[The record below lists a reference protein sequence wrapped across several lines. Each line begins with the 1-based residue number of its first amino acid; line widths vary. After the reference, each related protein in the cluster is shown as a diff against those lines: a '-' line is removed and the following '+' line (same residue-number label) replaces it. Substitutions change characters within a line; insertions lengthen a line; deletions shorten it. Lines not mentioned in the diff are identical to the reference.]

1 MTKLLRLFYIIYLI
15 FGNLNINAQKSEN
28 FDEREFT
35 KYLIQA
41 TGAKISG
48 DLYTADS
55 IYKKCLLLNP
65 NSGVVNFELSGLY
78 ISLDQPQKALEYANK
93 SVVISPENEWYL
105 ANLAVLYKKIENHKK
120 SAESFSK
127 LVAYKPEKISYL
139 FSLTEELLKI
149 NSYKKAIKVLDVIE
163 KKIGIKEEISIQK
176 HQIYLFLKNKKK
188 AIIELEKLISN
199 EPENISR
206 LGLLAEYYENVNK
219 SELAKSILNKMHSID
234 SSNGLVRL
242 SLFQYY
248 YKNKQYKKGYKELL
262 LVMNSNNID
271 INLKKQILLQ
281 ISYDKSSPYNISE
294 VCDLAQSFLSFDSKN
309 SDILLL
315 MGEFKMLLRKE
326 DTACYFIRESLKI
339 NPLPFS
345 AWFKLISST
354 LSRNKF
360 DITINDAQMAIENH
374 PNQPF
379 PYLAIGVALNR
390 KKEHT
395 KALNELLKGKDLV
408 FDDNFLESN
417 FLQEIGDSYYG
428 QEKFKI
434 SFDYYEMSIA
444 LDSNNFILLNNYS
457 YYLALRKT
465 KLERAKE
472 LMIKVISKFPNNSTY
487 LDTYGW
493 VMFQLGEYSESEKFL
508 FKAIINSDGQSGEIL
523 EHYGDVLYKLKKI
536 DEANVFWNKSKKT
549 GNNSKKL
556 IQKINE
562 NKLIE

>member
-1 MTKLLRLFYIIYLI
+1 MTRLLGLFYFI
-15 FGNLNINAQKSEN
+15 FGVLNINAQESGS

-48 DLYTADS
+48 DIYAADS

-65 NSGVVNFELSGLY
+65 ESGVVNFELSGLY

-93 SVVISPENEWYL
+93 AVILSPENEWYL
-105 ANLAVLYKKIENHKK
+105 ANLAVIYKKINNHKK

-127 LVAYKPEKISYL
+127 LVVSKPEKISYL
-139 FSLTEELLKI
+139 FSLTEELLNN

-188 AIIELEKLISN
+188 AVIELKNLISN
-199 EPENISR
+199 EPESISR
-206 LGLLAEYYENVNK
+206 LGLLAEYYENAKK
-219 SELAKSILNKMHSID
+219 SELAKAILNKMLSID

-242 SLFQYY
+242 SLFQHY
-248 YKNKQYKKGYKELL
+248 YKNKEYKKGYKELL
-262 LVMNSNNID
+262 LVMNSNSIE
-271 INLKKQILLQ
+271 INLKKQILMQ

-294 VCDLAQSFLSFDSKN
+294 VCNLAQSFLSIDSKN
-309 SDILLL
+309 SDVLLL
-315 MGEFKMLLRKE
+315 MGDFKMLLREE
-326 DTACYFIRESLKI
+326 DTACYYIRESLKI
-339 NPLPFS
+339 NPSPFN
-345 AWFKLISST
+345 AWSKLITST

-360 DITINDAQMAIENH
+360 DITINDAKMAIESH

-379 PYLAIGVALNR
+379 PFLAMGIALNR
-390 KKEHT
+390 KKEHA
-395 KALNELLKGKDLV
+395 KALKELLKGKDLV

-417 FLQEIGDSYYG
+417 FLQEIGNSYYG
-428 QEKFKI
+428 KEKFKI

-465 KLERAKE
+465 NLERAEE
-472 LMIKVISKFPNNSTY
+472 LMLKVIAKFPSNSTY

-493 VMFQLGEYSESEKFL
+493 VMFQLGAYSESEKFL

-536 DEANVFWNKSKKT
+536 VEANVFWNKSKKT
-549 GNNSKKL
+549 GNYSKKL
-556 IQKINE
+556 IQKISE
-562 NKLIE
+562 NKFIE

>member
-1 MTKLLRLFYIIYLI
+1 MTRLLGLFYFI
-15 FGNLNINAQKSEN
+15 FGVLNINAQESRS

-78 ISLDQPQKALEYANK
+78 IILDQPQKALEYANK
-93 SVVISPENEWYL
+93 AVVFSPKNEWYL
-105 ANLAVLYKKIENHKK
+105 ANLAVLYKKINDHKK

-127 LVAYKPEKISYL
+127 LVVSKPEKISYL
-139 FSLTEELLKI
+139 FSLTEELLNN
-149 NSYKKAIKVLDVIE
+149 NSYKKAIRVLDVIE

-188 AIIELEKLISN
+188 AVIELENLISN
-199 EPENISR
+199 EPESISR
-206 LGLLAEYYENVNK
+206 LGLLAEYYENVKK
-219 SELAKSILNKMHSID
+219 SELAKAILNKMLSID
-234 SSNGLVRL
+234 SSDGLVRL
-242 SLFQYY
+242 SLFQHY
-248 YKNKQYKKGYKELL
+248 YKNKEYKKGYKELL
-262 LVMNSNNID
+262 LVMNSNNIE

-294 VCDLAQSFLSFDSKN
+294 VCNLAQSFLSIDSKN
-309 SDILLL
+309 SDVLLL
-315 MGEFKMLLRKE
+315 MGDFKMLLREE
-326 DTACYFIRESLKI
+326 DTACYYIRESLKI
-339 NPLPFS
+339 NPSPFN
-345 AWFKLISST
+345 AWSKLITST

-360 DITINDAQMAIENH
+360 DITINDAKMAIESH

-379 PYLAIGVALNR
+379 PSLAIGIALNR
-390 KKEHT
+390 KKEYT
-395 KALNELLKGKDLV
+395 KALRELLKGKDLV

-417 FLQEIGDSYYG
+417 FLQEIGNSYYG

-465 KLERAKE
+465 NLERAEE
-472 LMIKVISKFPNNSTY
+472 LMLKVIAKFPNNSTY

-493 VMFQLGEYSESEKFL
+493 VMFQSGAYSESEKFL

-536 DEANVFWNKSKKT
+536 DEANIFWEKSKKA
-549 GNNSKKL
+549 GNYSKKL
-556 IQKINE
+556 IQKISE
-562 NKLIE
+562 NKFIE

>member
-1 MTKLLRLFYIIYLI
+1 MTRLLGLFYFI
-15 FGNLNINAQKSEN
+15 FGVLNINAQESGS

-48 DLYTADS
+48 DIYAADS

-65 NSGVVNFELSGLY
+65 ESGVVNFELSGLY

-93 SVVISPENEWYL
+93 AVILSPENEWYL
-105 ANLAVLYKKIENHKK
+105 ANLAVLYKKINDHKK

-127 LVAYKPEKISYL
+127 LVISKPEKISYL
-139 FSLTEELLKI
+139 FSLTEELLNN
-149 NSYKKAIKVLDVIE
+149 NSYKKAIKVLDDIE

-188 AIIELEKLISN
+188 AVIELENLISN
-199 EPENISR
+199 EPESVSR
-206 LGLLAEYYENVNK
+206 LGLLAEYYENAKK
-219 SELAKSILNKMHSID
+219 SELAKAILNKMLSID

-242 SLFQYY
+242 SLFQHY
-248 YKNKQYKKGYKELL
+248 YKNKEYKKGYEELL
-262 LVMNSNNID
+262 LVMNSNSIE
-271 INLKKQILLQ
+271 INLKKQILMQ

-294 VCDLAQSFLSFDSKN
+294 VCNLAQRFLSIDSKN
-309 SDILLL
+309 SDVLLL
-315 MGEFKMLLRKE
+315 MGDFKMLLREE
-326 DTACYFIRESLKI
+326 DTACYYIRESLKI
-339 NPLPFS
+339 NPSPFN
-345 AWFKLISST
+345 AWSKLITST

-360 DITINDAQMAIENH
+360 DITINDAKMAIESH

-379 PYLAIGVALNR
+379 PFLAIGIALNR
-390 KKEHT
+390 KKEYT
-395 KALNELLKGKDLV
+395 KALKELLKGKDLV

-417 FLQEIGDSYYG
+417 FLQEIGNSYYG
-428 QEKFKI
+428 KEKFKI
-434 SFDYYEMSIA
+434 SFNYYEMSIA

-465 KLERAKE
+465 NLERAEE
-472 LMIKVISKFPNNSTY
+472 LMLKVIAKFPNNSTY

-493 VMFQLGEYSESEKFL
+493 VMFQLGAYSKSEKFL

-549 GNNSKKL
+549 GNYSKKL
-556 IQKINE
+556 IQKISE
-562 NKLIE
+562 NKFIE

>member
-1 MTKLLRLFYIIYLI
+1 MTRLLGLFYFI
-15 FGNLNINAQKSEN
+15 FGVLNINAQESGS

-48 DLYTADS
+48 DIYAADS

-65 NSGVVNFELSGLY
+65 ESGVVNFELSGLY

-93 SVVISPENEWYL
+93 AVILSPENEWYL
-105 ANLAVLYKKIENHKK
+105 ANLAVLYKKINDHKK

-127 LVAYKPEKISYL
+127 LVISKPEKISYL
-139 FSLTEELLKI
+139 FSLTEELLNN

-188 AIIELEKLISN
+188 AVIELENLISN
-199 EPENISR
+199 EPESISR
-206 LGLLAEYYENVNK
+206 LGLLAEYYENAKK
-219 SELAKSILNKMHSID
+219 SELAKAILNKMLSID

-242 SLFQYY
+242 SLFQHY
-248 YKNKQYKKGYKELL
+248 YKNKEYKKGYEELL
-262 LVMNSNNID
+262 LVMNSNSIE
-271 INLKKQILLQ
+271 INLKKQILMQ

-294 VCDLAQSFLSFDSKN
+294 VCNLAQSFLSIDSKN
-309 SDILLL
+309 SDVLLL
-315 MGEFKMLLRKE
+315 MGDFKMLLREE
-326 DTACYFIRESLKI
+326 DTACYYIRESLKI
-339 NPLPFS
+339 NPSPFN
-345 AWFKLISST
+345 AWSKLITST

-360 DITINDAQMAIENH
+360 DITINDAKMAIESH

-379 PYLAIGVALNR
+379 PFLAIGIALNR
-390 KKEHT
+390 KKEYA
-395 KALNELLKGKDLV
+395 KALKELLKGKDLV

-417 FLQEIGDSYYG
+417 FLQEIGNSYYEK
-428 QEKFKI
+428 EKFKI

-465 KLERAKE
+465 NLERAEE
-472 LMIKVISKFPNNSTY
+472 LMLKVIAKFPNNSTY

-493 VMFQLGEYSESEKFL
+493 VMFQLGAYSESEKFL

-549 GNNSKKL
+549 GNYSKKL
-556 IQKINE
+556 IQKISE
-562 NKLIE
+562 NKFIE

>member
-1 MTKLLRLFYIIYLI
+1 MTRLLGLFYFI
-15 FGNLNINAQKSEN
+15 FGVLNINAQESGS

-48 DLYTADS
+48 DIYAADS

-65 NSGVVNFELSGLY
+65 ESGVVNFELSGLY

-93 SVVISPENEWYL
+93 AVILSPENEWYL
-105 ANLAVLYKKIENHKK
+105 ANLAVLYKKINNHKK

-127 LVAYKPEKISYL
+127 LVVSKPEKISYL
-139 FSLTEELLKI
+139 FSLTEELLNN

-188 AIIELEKLISN
+188 AVIELENLISN
-199 EPENISR
+199 EPESISR
-206 LGLLAEYYENVNK
+206 LGLLAEYYENAKK
-219 SELAKSILNKMHSID
+219 SELAKAILNKMLSID

-242 SLFQYY
+242 SLFQHY
-248 YKNKQYKKGYKELL
+248 YKNKEYKKGYEELL
-262 LVMNSNNID
+262 LVMNSNSIE
-271 INLKKQILLQ
+271 INLKKQILMQ

-294 VCDLAQSFLSFDSKN
+294 VCNLAQSFLSIDSKN
-309 SDILLL
+309 SDVLLL
-315 MGEFKMLLRKE
+315 MGDFKMLLREE
-326 DTACYFIRESLKI
+326 DTACYYIRESLKI
-339 NPLPFS
+339 NPSPFN
-345 AWFKLISST
+345 AWSKLITST

-360 DITINDAQMAIENH
+360 DITINDAKMAIESH

-379 PYLAIGVALNR
+379 PFLAIGIALNR
-390 KKEHT
+390 KKEYA
-395 KALNELLKGKDLV
+395 KALKELLKGKDLV

-417 FLQEIGDSYYG
+417 FLQEIGNSYYG
-428 QEKFKI
+428 KEKFKI

-465 KLERAKE
+465 NLERAEE
-472 LMIKVISKFPNNSTY
+472 LMLKVIAKFPNNSTY

-493 VMFQLGEYSESEKFL
+493 VMFQLGAYSESEKFL

-549 GNNSKKL
+549 GNYSKKL
-556 IQKINE
+556 IQKISE
-562 NKLIE
+562 NKFIE

>member
-1 MTKLLRLFYIIYLI
+1 MTRLLGLFYFI
-15 FGNLNINAQKSEN
+15 FGVLNINAQESGS

-48 DLYTADS
+48 DIYAADS

-65 NSGVVNFELSGLY
+65 ESGVVNFELSGLY

-93 SVVISPENEWYL
+93 AVILSPENEWYL
-105 ANLAVLYKKIENHKK
+105 ANLAVLYKKINDHKK

-127 LVAYKPEKISYL
+127 LVVSKPEKISYL
-139 FSLTEELLKI
+139 FSLTEELLNN

-188 AIIELEKLISN
+188 AVIELENLISN
-199 EPENISR
+199 EPESISR
-206 LGLLAEYYENVNK
+206 LGLLAEYYENAKK
-219 SELAKSILNKMHSID
+219 SELAKAILNKMLSID

-242 SLFQYY
+242 SLFQHY
-248 YKNKQYKKGYKELL
+248 YKNKEYKKGYKELL
-262 LVMNSNNID
+262 LVMNSNSIE
-271 INLKKQILLQ
+271 INLKKQILMQ
-281 ISYDKSSPYNISE
+281 ISYEKSSPYNISE
-294 VCDLAQSFLSFDSKN
+294 VCNLAQSFLSIDSKN
-309 SDILLL
+309 SDVLLL
-315 MGEFKMLLRKE
+315 MGDFKMLLREE
-326 DTACYFIRESLKI
+326 DTACYYIRESLKI
-339 NPLPFS
+339 NPSPFN
-345 AWFKLISST
+345 AWSKLITST

-360 DITINDAQMAIENH
+360 DITINDAKMAIESH

-379 PYLAIGVALNR
+379 PFLAMGIALNR
-390 KKEHT
+390 KKEHA
-395 KALNELLKGKDLV
+395 KALKELLKGKDLV

-417 FLQEIGDSYYG
+417 FLQEIGNSYYG
-428 QEKFKI
+428 KEKFKI

-465 KLERAKE
+465 NLERAEE
-472 LMIKVISKFPNNSTY
+472 LMLKVIAKFPSNSTY

-493 VMFQLGEYSESEKFL
+493 VMFQLGAYSESEKFL

-549 GNNSKKL
+549 GNYSKKL
-556 IQKINE
+556 IQKISE
-562 NKLIE
+562 NKFIE

>member
-1 MTKLLRLFYIIYLI
+1 MTRLLGLFYFI
-15 FGNLNINAQKSEN
+15 FGVLNINAQESGS

-48 DLYTADS
+48 DIYAADS

-65 NSGVVNFELSGLY
+65 ESGVVNFELSGLY
-78 ISLDQPQKALEYANK
+78 IRLDQPQKALEYANK
-93 SVVISPENEWYL
+93 AVILSPENEWYL
-105 ANLAVLYKKIENHKK
+105 ANLAVLYKKINDHKK

-127 LVAYKPEKISYL
+127 LVISKPEKISYL
-139 FSLTEELLKI
+139 FSLTEELLNN
-149 NSYKKAIKVLDVIE
+149 NSYKKAIKVLDDIE

-188 AIIELEKLISN
+188 AVIELENLISN
-199 EPENISR
+199 EPESVSR
-206 LGLLAEYYENVNK
+206 LGLLAEYYENAKK
-219 SELAKSILNKMHSID
+219 SELAKAILNKMLSID

-242 SLFQYY
+242 SLFQHY
-248 YKNKQYKKGYKELL
+248 YKNKEYKKGYEELL
-262 LVMNSNNID
+262 LVMNSNSIE
-271 INLKKQILLQ
+271 INLKKQILMQ

-294 VCDLAQSFLSFDSKN
+294 VCNLAQSFLSIDSKN
-309 SDILLL
+309 SDVLLL
-315 MGEFKMLLRKE
+315 MGDFKMLLREE
-326 DTACYFIRESLKI
+326 DTACYYIRESLKI
-339 NPLPFS
+339 NPSPFN
-345 AWFKLISST
+345 AWSKLITST

-360 DITINDAQMAIENH
+360 DITINDAKMAIESH

-379 PYLAIGVALNR
+379 PFLAIGIALNR
-390 KKEHT
+390 KKEYA
-395 KALNELLKGKDLV
+395 KALKKLLKGKDLV

-417 FLQEIGDSYYG
+417 FLQEIGNSYYG
-428 QEKFKI
+428 KEKFKI

-465 KLERAKE
+465 NLERAEE
-472 LMIKVISKFPNNSTY
+472 LMIKVIAKFPNNSTY

-493 VMFQLGEYSESEKFL
+493 VMFQLGAYSESEKFL

-549 GNNSKKL
+549 GNYSKKL
-556 IQKINE
+556 IQKISE
-562 NKLIE
+562 NKFIE

>member
-1 MTKLLRLFYIIYLI
+1 MTRLLGLFYFI
-15 FGNLNINAQKSEN
+15 FGVLNINAQESGS

-48 DLYTADS
+48 DIYAADS

-65 NSGVVNFELSGLY
+65 ESGVVNFELSGLY

-93 SVVISPENEWYL
+93 AVILSPENEWYL
-105 ANLAVLYKKIENHKK
+105 ANLAVIYKKINNHKK

-127 LVAYKPEKISYL
+127 LVVSKPEKISYL
-139 FSLTEELLKI
+139 FSLTEELLNN

-188 AIIELEKLISN
+188 AVIELENLISN
-199 EPENISR
+199 EPESISR
-206 LGLLAEYYENVNK
+206 LGLLAEYYENAKK
-219 SELAKSILNKMHSID
+219 SELAKAILNKMLSID

-242 SLFQYY
+242 SLFQHY
-248 YKNKQYKKGYKELL
+248 YKNKEYKKGYKELL
-262 LVMNSNNID
+262 LVMNSNSIE
-271 INLKKQILLQ
+271 INLKKQILMQ

-294 VCDLAQSFLSFDSKN
+294 VCNLAQSFLSIDSKN
-309 SDILLL
+309 SDVLLL
-315 MGEFKMLLRKE
+315 MGDFKMLLREE
-326 DTACYFIRESLKI
+326 DTACYYIRESLKI
-339 NPLPFS
+339 NPSPFN
-345 AWFKLISST
+345 AWSKLITST

-360 DITINDAQMAIENH
+360 DITINDAKMAIESH

-379 PYLAIGVALNR
+379 PFLAMGIALNR
-390 KKEHT
+390 KKEHA
-395 KALNELLKGKDLV
+395 KALKELLKGKDLV

-417 FLQEIGDSYYG
+417 FLQEIGNSYYG
-428 QEKFKI
+428 KEKFKI

-465 KLERAKE
+465 NLERAEE
-472 LMIKVISKFPNNSTY
+472 LMLKVIAKFPSNSTY

-493 VMFQLGEYSESEKFL
+493 VMFQLGAYSESEKFL

-549 GNNSKKL
+549 GNYSKKL
-556 IQKINE
+556 IQKISE
-562 NKLIE
+562 NKFIE

>member
-1 MTKLLRLFYIIYLI
+1 MTRLLGLFYFI
-15 FGNLNINAQKSEN
+15 FGVLNINAQESGS

-48 DLYTADS
+48 DIYAADS

-65 NSGVVNFELSGLY
+65 ESGVVNFELSGLY

-93 SVVISPENEWYL
+93 AVILSPENEWYL
-105 ANLAVLYKKIENHKK
+105 ANLAVLYKKINNHKK

-127 LVAYKPEKISYL
+127 LVVSKPEKISYL
-139 FSLTEELLKI
+139 FSLTEELLNN

-188 AIIELEKLISN
+188 AVIELENLISN
-199 EPENISR
+199 EPESISR
-206 LGLLAEYYENVNK
+206 LGLLAEYYENAKK
-219 SELAKSILNKMHSID
+219 SELAKAILNKMLSID

-242 SLFQYY
+242 SLFQHY
-248 YKNKQYKKGYKELL
+248 YKNKEYKKGYKELL
-262 LVMNSNNID
+262 LVMNSNSIE
-271 INLKKQILLQ
+271 INLKKQILMQ

-294 VCDLAQSFLSFDSKN
+294 VCNLAQSFLSIDSKN
-309 SDILLL
+309 SDVLLL
-315 MGEFKMLLRKE
+315 MGDFKMLLREE
-326 DTACYFIRESLKI
+326 DTACYYIRESLKI
-339 NPLPFS
+339 NPSPFN
-345 AWFKLISST
+345 AWSKLITST

-360 DITINDAQMAIENH
+360 DITINDAKMAIESH

-379 PYLAIGVALNR
+379 PFLAMGIALNR
-390 KKEHT
+390 KKEHA
-395 KALNELLKGKDLV
+395 KALKELLKGKDLV

-417 FLQEIGDSYYG
+417 FLQEIGNSYYG
-428 QEKFKI
+428 KEKFKI

-465 KLERAKE
+465 NLERAEE
-472 LMIKVISKFPNNSTY
+472 LMLKVIAKFPSNSTY

-493 VMFQLGEYSESEKFL
+493 VMFQLGAYSESEKFL

-549 GNNSKKL
+549 GNYSKKL
-556 IQKINE
+556 IQKISE
-562 NKLIE
+562 NKFIE

>member
-1 MTKLLRLFYIIYLI
+1 MTRLLGLFYFI
-15 FGNLNINAQKSEN
+15 FGVLNINAQESGS

-48 DLYTADS
+48 DIYAADS

-65 NSGVVNFELSGLY
+65 ESGVVNFELSGLY

-93 SVVISPENEWYL
+93 AVILSPENEWYL
-105 ANLAVLYKKIENHKK
+105 ANLAVIYKKINNHKK

-127 LVAYKPEKISYL
+127 LVVSKPEKISYL
-139 FSLTEELLKI
+139 FSLTEELLNN

-188 AIIELEKLISN
+188 AVIELENLISN
-199 EPENISR
+199 EPESISR
-206 LGLLAEYYENVNK
+206 LGLLAEYYENAKK
-219 SELAKSILNKMHSID
+219 SELAKAILNKMLSID

-242 SLFQYY
+242 SLFQHY
-248 YKNKQYKKGYKELL
+248 YKNKEYKKGYKELL
-262 LVMNSNNID
+262 LVMNSNSIE
-271 INLKKQILLQ
+271 INLKKQILMQ

-294 VCDLAQSFLSFDSKN
+294 VCNLAQSFLAIDSKN
-309 SDILLL
+309 SDVLLL
-315 MGEFKMLLRKE
+315 MGDFKMLLREE
-326 DTACYFIRESLKI
+326 DTACYYIRESLKI
-339 NPLPFS
+339 NPSPFN
-345 AWFKLISST
+345 AWSKLITST

-360 DITINDAQMAIENH
+360 DITINDAKMAIESH

-379 PYLAIGVALNR
+379 PFLAMGIALNR
-390 KKEHT
+390 KKEHA
-395 KALNELLKGKDLV
+395 KALKELLKGKDLV

-417 FLQEIGDSYYG
+417 FLQEIGNSYYG
-428 QEKFKI
+428 KEKFKI

-465 KLERAKE
+465 NLERAEE
-472 LMIKVISKFPNNSTY
+472 LMLKVIAKFPSNSTY

-493 VMFQLGEYSESEKFL
+493 VMFQLGAYSESEKFL

-549 GNNSKKL
+549 GNYSKKL
-556 IQKINE
+556 IQKISE
-562 NKLIE
+562 NKFIE

>member
-1 MTKLLRLFYIIYLI
+1 MTRLLGLFYFI
-15 FGNLNINAQKSEN
+15 FGVLNINAQESRS

-78 ISLDQPQKALEYANK
+78 IILDQPQKALEYANK
-93 SVVISPENEWYL
+93 AVVFSPKNEWYL
-105 ANLAVLYKKIENHKK
+105 ANLAVLYKKINDHKK

-127 LVAYKPEKISYL
+127 LVVSKPEKISYL
-139 FSLTEELLKI
+139 FSLTEELLNN
-149 NSYKKAIKVLDVIE
+149 NSYKKAIRVLDVIE

-188 AIIELEKLISN
+188 AVIELENLISN
-199 EPENISR
+199 EPESISR
-206 LGLLAEYYENVNK
+206 LGLLAEYYENVKK
-219 SELAKSILNKMHSID
+219 SELAKTILNKMLSID
-234 SSNGLVRL
+234 SSDGLVRL
-242 SLFQYY
+242 SLFQHY
-248 YKNKQYKKGYKELL
+248 YKNKEYKKGYKELL
-262 LVMNSNNID
+262 LVMNSNNIE

-294 VCDLAQSFLSFDSKN
+294 VCNLAQSFLSIDSKN
-309 SDILLL
+309 SDVLLL
-315 MGEFKMLLRKE
+315 MGDFKMLLREE
-326 DTACYFIRESLKI
+326 DTACYYIRESLKI
-339 NPLPFS
+339 NPSPFN
-345 AWFKLISST
+345 AWSKLITST

-360 DITINDAQMAIENH
+360 DITINDAKMAIESH

-379 PYLAIGVALNR
+379 PSLAIGIALNR
-390 KKEHT
+390 KKEYT
-395 KALNELLKGKDLV
+395 KALRELLKGKDLV

-417 FLQEIGDSYYG
+417 FLQEIGNSYYG

-465 KLERAKE
+465 NLERAEE
-472 LMIKVISKFPNNSTY
+472 LMLKVIAKFPNNSTY

-493 VMFQLGEYSESEKFL
+493 VMFQSGAYSESEKFL
-508 FKAIINSDGQSGEIL
+508 FKAIINSDGQSGEVL

-536 DEANVFWNKSKKT
+536 DEANIFWEKSKKA
-549 GNNSKKL
+549 GNYSKKL
-556 IQKINE
+556 IQKISE
-562 NKLIE
+562 NKFIE

>member
-1 MTKLLRLFYIIYLI
+1 MTRLLGLFYFI
-15 FGNLNINAQKSEN
+15 FGVLNINAQESGS

-48 DLYTADS
+48 DIYAADS

-65 NSGVVNFELSGLY
+65 ESGVVNFELSGLY

-93 SVVISPENEWYL
+93 AVVLSPENEWYL
-105 ANLAVLYKKIENHKK
+105 ANLAVIYKKINNHKK

-127 LVAYKPEKISYL
+127 LVVSKPEKISYL
-139 FSLTEELLKI
+139 FSLTEELLNN

-188 AIIELEKLISN
+188 AVIELENLISN
-199 EPENISR
+199 EPESISR
-206 LGLLAEYYENVNK
+206 LGLLAEYYENAKK
-219 SELAKSILNKMHSID
+219 SELAKAILNKMLSID

-242 SLFQYY
+242 SLFQHY
-248 YKNKQYKKGYKELL
+248 YKNKEYKKGYEELL
-262 LVMNSNNID
+262 LVMNSNSIE
-271 INLKKQILLQ
+271 INLKKQILMQ

-294 VCDLAQSFLSFDSKN
+294 VCNLAQSFLSIDSKN
-309 SDILLL
+309 SDVLLL
-315 MGEFKMLLRKE
+315 MGDFKMLLREE
-326 DTACYFIRESLKI
+326 DTACYYIRESLKI
-339 NPLPFS
+339 NPSPFN
-345 AWFKLISST
+345 AWSKLITST

-360 DITINDAQMAIENH
+360 DITINDAKMAIESH

-379 PYLAIGVALNR
+379 PFLAMGIALNR
-390 KKEHT
+390 KKEHA
-395 KALNELLKGKDLV
+395 KALKELLKGKDLV

-417 FLQEIGDSYYG
+417 FLQEIGNSYYG
-428 QEKFKI
+428 KEKFKI

-465 KLERAKE
+465 NLERAEE
-472 LMIKVISKFPNNSTY
+472 LMLKVIAKFPSNSTY

-493 VMFQLGEYSESEKFL
+493 VMFQLGAYSESEKFL

-549 GNNSKKL
+549 GNYSKKL
-556 IQKINE
+556 IQKISE
-562 NKLIE
+562 NKFIE

>member
-1 MTKLLRLFYIIYLI
+1 MTRLLGLFYFI
-15 FGNLNINAQKSEN
+15 FGVLNINAQESGS

-48 DLYTADS
+48 DIYAADS

-65 NSGVVNFELSGLY
+65 ESGVVNFELSGLY

-93 SVVISPENEWYL
+93 AVILSPENEWYL
-105 ANLAVLYKKIENHKK
+105 ANLAVLYKKINDHKK

-127 LVAYKPEKISYL
+127 LVISKPEKISYL
-139 FSLTEELLKI
+139 FSLTEELLNN
-149 NSYKKAIKVLDVIE
+149 NSYKKAIKVLDDIE

-188 AIIELEKLISN
+188 AVIELENLISN
-199 EPENISR
+199 EPESVSR
-206 LGLLAEYYENVNK
+206 LGLLAEYYENAKK
-219 SELAKSILNKMHSID
+219 SELAKAILNKMLSID

-242 SLFQYY
+242 SLFQHY
-248 YKNKQYKKGYKELL
+248 YKNKEYKKGYEELL
-262 LVMNSNNID
+262 LVMNSNSIE
-271 INLKKQILLQ
+271 INLKKQILMQ

-294 VCDLAQSFLSFDSKN
+294 VCNLAQSFLSIDSKN
-309 SDILLL
+309 SDVLLL
-315 MGEFKMLLRKE
+315 MGDFKMLLREE
-326 DTACYFIRESLKI
+326 DTACYYIRESLKI
-339 NPLPFS
+339 NPSPFN
-345 AWFKLISST
+345 AWSKLITST

-360 DITINDAQMAIENH
+360 DITINDAKMAIESH

-379 PYLAIGVALNR
+379 PSLALGIALNR
-390 KKEHT
+390 KKEYT
-395 KALNELLKGKDLV
+395 KALKELLKGKDLV

-417 FLQEIGDSYYG
+417 FLQEIGNSYYG
-428 QEKFKI
+428 KEKFKI

-465 KLERAKE
+465 NLERAEE
-472 LMIKVISKFPNNSTY
+472 LMLKVIAKFPNNSTY

-493 VMFQLGEYSESEKFL
+493 VMFQLGAYSKSEKFL

-549 GNNSKKL
+549 GNYSKKL
-556 IQKINE
+556 IQKISE
-562 NKLIE
+562 NKFIE

>member
-1 MTKLLRLFYIIYLI
+1 MTRLLGLFYFI
-15 FGNLNINAQKSEN
+15 FGVLNINAQESGS

-48 DLYTADS
+48 DIYAADS

-65 NSGVVNFELSGLY
+65 ESGVVNFELSGLY
-78 ISLDQPQKALEYANK
+78 IRLDQPQKALEYANK
-93 SVVISPENEWYL
+93 AVILSPENEWYL
-105 ANLAVLYKKIENHKK
+105 ANLAVLYKKINDHKK

-127 LVAYKPEKISYL
+127 LVISKPEKISYL
-139 FSLTEELLKI
+139 FSLTEELLNN
-149 NSYKKAIKVLDVIE
+149 NSYKKAIKVLDDIE

-188 AIIELEKLISN
+188 AVIELENLISN
-199 EPENISR
+199 EPESVSR
-206 LGLLAEYYENVNK
+206 LGLLAEYYENAKK
-219 SELAKSILNKMHSID
+219 SELAKAILNKMLSID

-242 SLFQYY
+242 SLFQHY
-248 YKNKQYKKGYKELL
+248 YKNKEYKKGYEELL
-262 LVMNSNNID
+262 LVMNSNSIE
-271 INLKKQILLQ
+271 INLKKQILMQ

-294 VCDLAQSFLSFDSKN
+294 VCNLAQSFLSIDSKN
-309 SDILLL
+309 SDVLLL
-315 MGEFKMLLRKE
+315 MGDFKMLLREE
-326 DTACYFIRESLKI
+326 DTACYYIRESLKI
-339 NPLPFS
+339 NPSPFN
-345 AWFKLISST
+345 AWSKLITST

-360 DITINDAQMAIENH
+360 DITINDAKMAIESH

-379 PYLAIGVALNR
+379 PFLAIGIALNR
-390 KKEHT
+390 KKEYT
-395 KALNELLKGKDLV
+395 KALKELLKGKDLV

-417 FLQEIGDSYYG
+417 FLQEIGNSYYG
-428 QEKFKI
+428 KEKFKI
-434 SFDYYEMSIA
+434 SFNYYEMSIA

-465 KLERAKE
+465 NLERAEE
-472 LMIKVISKFPNNSTY
+472 LMLKVIAKFPNNSTY

-493 VMFQLGEYSESEKFL
+493 VMFQLGAYSKSEKFL

-549 GNNSKKL
+549 GNYSKKL
-556 IQKINE
+556 IQKISE
-562 NKLIE
+562 NKFIE

>member
-1 MTKLLRLFYIIYLI
+1 MTRLLGLFYFI
-15 FGNLNINAQKSEN
+15 FGVLNINAQESGS

-48 DLYTADS
+48 DIYAADS

-65 NSGVVNFELSGLY
+65 KSGVVNFELSGLY

-93 SVVISPENEWYL
+93 AVILSPENEWYL
-105 ANLAVLYKKIENHKK
+105 ANLAVLYKKINNHKK

-127 LVAYKPEKISYL
+127 LVVSKPEKISYL
-139 FSLTEELLKI
+139 FSLTEELLNN

-188 AIIELEKLISN
+188 AVIELENLISN
-199 EPENISR
+199 EPESISR
-206 LGLLAEYYENVNK
+206 LGLLAEYYENAKK
-219 SELAKSILNKMHSID
+219 SELAKAILNKMLSID

-242 SLFQYY
+242 SLFQHY
-248 YKNKQYKKGYKELL
+248 YKNKEYKKGYKELL
-262 LVMNSNNID
+262 LVMNSNSIE
-271 INLKKQILLQ
+271 INLKKQILMQ

-294 VCDLAQSFLSFDSKN
+294 VCNLAQSFLSIDSKN
-309 SDILLL
+309 SDVLLL
-315 MGEFKMLLRKE
+315 MGDFKMLLREE
-326 DTACYFIRESLKI
+326 DTACYYIRESLKI
-339 NPLPFS
+339 NPSPFN
-345 AWFKLISST
+345 AWSKLITST

-360 DITINDAQMAIENH
+360 DITINDAKMAIESH

-379 PYLAIGVALNR
+379 PSLAIGIALNR
-390 KKEHT
+390 KKEYA
-395 KALNELLKGKDLV
+395 KALKELLKGKDLV

-417 FLQEIGDSYYG
+417 FLQEIGNSYYG
-428 QEKFKI
+428 KEKFKI

-465 KLERAKE
+465 NLERAEE
-472 LMIKVISKFPNNSTY
+472 LMLKVIAKFPNNSTY

-493 VMFQLGEYSESEKFL
+493 VMFQLGSYSESEKFL

-549 GNNSKKL
+549 GNYSKKL
-556 IQKINE
+556 IQKISE
-562 NKLIE
+562 NKFIE

>member
-1 MTKLLRLFYIIYLI
+1 MTRLLGLFYFI
-15 FGNLNINAQKSEN
+15 FGVLNINAQESGS

-48 DLYTADS
+48 DIYAADS

-65 NSGVVNFELSGLY
+65 ESGVVNFELSGLY

-93 SVVISPENEWYL
+93 AVILSPENEWYL
-105 ANLAVLYKKIENHKK
+105 ANLAVLYKKINNHKK

-127 LVAYKPEKISYL
+127 LVVSKPEKISYL
-139 FSLTEELLKI
+139 FSLTEELLNN

-188 AIIELEKLISN
+188 AVIELKNLISN
-199 EPENISR
+199 EPESISR
-206 LGLLAEYYENVNK
+206 LGLLAEYYENAKK
-219 SELAKSILNKMHSID
+219 SELAKAILNKMLSID

-242 SLFQYY
+242 SLFQHY
-248 YKNKQYKKGYKELL
+248 YKNKEYKKGYKELL
-262 LVMNSNNID
+262 LVMNSNSIE
-271 INLKKQILLQ
+271 INLKKQILMQ

-294 VCDLAQSFLSFDSKN
+294 VCNLAQSFLSIDSKN
-309 SDILLL
+309 SDVLLL
-315 MGEFKMLLRKE
+315 MGDFKMLLREE
-326 DTACYFIRESLKI
+326 DTACYYIRESLKI
-339 NPLPFS
+339 NPSPFN
-345 AWFKLISST
+345 AWSKLITST

-360 DITINDAQMAIENH
+360 DITINDAKMAIESH

-379 PYLAIGVALNR
+379 PSLAIGIALNR
-390 KKEHT
+390 KKEYT
-395 KALNELLKGKDLV
+395 KALKELLKGKDLV

-417 FLQEIGDSYYG
+417 FLQEIGNSYYG
-428 QEKFKI
+428 KEKFKI

-465 KLERAKE
+465 NLERAEE
-472 LMIKVISKFPNNSTY
+472 LMLKVIAKFPSNSTY

-493 VMFQLGEYSESEKFL
+493 VMFQLGSYSESEKFL

-549 GNNSKKL
+549 GNYSKKL
-556 IQKINE
+556 IQKISE
-562 NKLIE
+562 NKFIE

>member
-1 MTKLLRLFYIIYLI
+1 MTRLLGLFYFI
-15 FGNLNINAQKSEN
+15 FGVLNINAQESGS

-48 DLYTADS
+48 DIYAADS

-65 NSGVVNFELSGLY
+65 ESGVVNFELSGLY
-78 ISLDQPQKALEYANK
+78 IRLDQPQKALEYANK
-93 SVVISPENEWYL
+93 AVILSPENEWYL
-105 ANLAVLYKKIENHKK
+105 ANLAVLYKKINDHKK

-127 LVAYKPEKISYL
+127 LVISKPEKISYL
-139 FSLTEELLKI
+139 FSLTEELLNN
-149 NSYKKAIKVLDVIE
+149 NSYKKAIKVLDDIE

-188 AIIELEKLISN
+188 AVIELENLISN
-199 EPENISR
+199 EPESVSR
-206 LGLLAEYYENVNK
+206 LGLLAEYYENAKK
-219 SELAKSILNKMHSID
+219 SELAKAILNKMLSID

-242 SLFQYY
+242 SLFQHY
-248 YKNKQYKKGYKELL
+248 YKNKEYKKGYEELL
-262 LVMNSNNID
+262 LVMNSNSIE
-271 INLKKQILLQ
+271 INLKKQILMQ

-294 VCDLAQSFLSFDSKN
+294 VCNLAQSFLSIDSKN
-309 SDILLL
+309 SDVLLL
-315 MGEFKMLLRKE
+315 MGDFKMLLREE
-326 DTACYFIRESLKI
+326 DTACYYIRESLKI
-339 NPLPFS
+339 NPSPFN
-345 AWFKLISST
+345 AWSKLITST

-360 DITINDAQMAIENH
+360 DITINDAKMAIESH

-379 PYLAIGVALNR
+379 PSLAVGIALNR
-390 KKEHT
+390 KKEYT
-395 KALNELLKGKDLV
+395 KALKELLKGKDLV

-417 FLQEIGDSYYG
+417 FLQEIGNSYYG
-428 QEKFKI
+428 KEKFKI

-465 KLERAKE
+465 NLERAEE
-472 LMIKVISKFPNNSTY
+472 LMIKVITKFPNNSTY

-493 VMFQLGEYSESEKFL
+493 VMFQLGAYSESEKFL

-549 GNNSKKL
+549 GNYSKKL
-556 IQKINE
+556 IQKISE
-562 NKLIE
+562 NKFIE

>member
-1 MTKLLRLFYIIYLI
+1 MTRLLGLYYFI
-15 FGNLNINAQKSEN
+15 FGVLNINAQESGSFN
-28 FDEREFT
+28 EREFT
-35 KYLIQA
+35 KCLIQA

-48 DLYTADS
+48 DIYAADS

-65 NSGVVNFELSGLY
+65 MSGVVNFELSGLY

-93 SVVISPENEWYL
+93 AVVLSPENEWYL
-105 ANLAVLYKKIENHKK
+105 ANLAVLYKKINNHKK

-127 LVAYKPEKISYL
+127 LVVSKPEKISYL
-139 FSLTEELLKI
+139 FSLTEELLNN

-188 AIIELEKLISN
+188 AVIELENLISN
-199 EPENISR
+199 EPESISR
-206 LGLLAEYYENVNK
+206 LGLLAEYYENAK
-219 SELAKSILNKMHSID
+219 KTELAKAILNKMLSID

-242 SLFQYY
+242 SLFQHY
-248 YKNKQYKKGYKELL
+248 YKNKEYKKGYAELL
-262 LVMNSNNID
+262 LVMNSNSIE
-271 INLKKQILLQ
+271 INLKKQILMQ
-281 ISYDKSSPYNISE
+281 ISYEKSSPYNISE
-294 VCDLAQSFLSFDSKN
+294 VCNLAQSFLSIDSKN
-309 SDILLL
+309 SDVLLL
-315 MGEFKMLLRKE
+315 MGDFKMLLREE
-326 DTACYFIRESLKI
+326 DTACYYIRESLKI
-339 NPLPFS
+339 NPSPFN
-345 AWFKLISST
+345 AWSKLITST

-360 DITINDAQMAIENH
+360 DITINDAKMAIESH

-379 PYLAIGVALNR
+379 PSLAIGIALNR
-390 KKEHT
+390 KKEYT
-395 KALNELLKGKDLV
+395 KALRELLKGKDLV

-417 FLQEIGDSYYG
+417 FLQEIGNSYYG

-465 KLERAKE
+465 NLERAEE
-472 LMIKVISKFPNNSTY
+472 LMLKVIAKFPNNSTY

-493 VMFQLGEYSESEKFL
+493 VMFQIGAYSESEKFL

-549 GNNSKKL
+549 GNYSKKL
-556 IQKINE
+556 IQKISE
-562 NKLIE
+562 NKFIE

>member
-1 MTKLLRLFYIIYLI
+1 MTRLLGLFYFI
-15 FGNLNINAQKSEN
+15 FGVLNINAQESGS

-48 DLYTADS
+48 DIYAADS

-65 NSGVVNFELSGLY
+65 ESGVVNFELSGLY

-93 SVVISPENEWYL
+93 AVILSPENEWYL
-105 ANLAVLYKKIENHKK
+105 ANLAVLYKKINDHKK

-127 LVAYKPEKISYL
+127 LVISKPEKISYL
-139 FSLTEELLKI
+139 FSLTEELLNN
-149 NSYKKAIKVLDVIE
+149 NSYKKAIKVLDDIE

-188 AIIELEKLISN
+188 AVIELENLISN
-199 EPENISR
+199 EPESVSR
-206 LGLLAEYYENVNK
+206 LGLLAEYYENAKK
-219 SELAKSILNKMHSID
+219 SELAKAILNKMLSID

-242 SLFQYY
+242 SLFQHY
-248 YKNKQYKKGYKELL
+248 YKNKEYKKGYEELL
-262 LVMNSNNID
+262 LVMNSNSIE
-271 INLKKQILLQ
+271 INLKKQILMQ

-294 VCDLAQSFLSFDSKN
+294 VCNLAQRFLSIDSKN
-309 SDILLL
+309 SDVLLL
-315 MGEFKMLLRKE
+315 MGDFKMLLKEE
-326 DTACYFIRESLKI
+326 DTACYYIRESLKI
-339 NPLPFS
+339 NPSPFN
-345 AWFKLISST
+345 AWSKLITST

-360 DITINDAQMAIENH
+360 DITINDAKMAIESH

-379 PYLAIGVALNR
+379 PFLAIGIALNR
-390 KKEHT
+390 KKEYT
-395 KALNELLKGKDLV
+395 KALKELLKGKDLV

-417 FLQEIGDSYYG
+417 FLQEIGNSYYG
-428 QEKFKI
+428 KEKFKI

-465 KLERAKE
+465 NLERAEE
-472 LMIKVISKFPNNSTY
+472 LMLKVIAKFPNNSTY

-493 VMFQLGEYSESEKFL
+493 VMFQLGAYSKSEKFL

-549 GNNSKKL
+549 GNYSKKL
-556 IQKINE
+556 IQKISE
-562 NKLIE
+562 NKFIE

>member
-1 MTKLLRLFYIIYLI
+1 MTRLLGLYYFI
-15 FGNLNINAQKSEN
+15 FGVLNINAQESGSFN
-28 FDEREFT
+28 EREFT
-35 KYLIQA
+35 KCLIQA

-48 DLYTADS
+48 DIYAADS

-65 NSGVVNFELSGLY
+65 MSGVVNFELSGLY

-93 SVVISPENEWYL
+93 AVVLSPENEWYL
-105 ANLAVLYKKIENHKK
+105 ANLAVLYKKINNHKK

-127 LVAYKPEKISYL
+127 LVVSKPEKISYL
-139 FSLTEELLKI
+139 FSLTEELLNN

-188 AIIELEKLISN
+188 AVIELENLISN
-199 EPENISR
+199 EPESISR
-206 LGLLAEYYENVNK
+206 LGLLAEYYENAK
-219 SELAKSILNKMHSID
+219 KTELAKAILNKMLSID

-242 SLFQYY
+242 SLFQHY
-248 YKNKQYKKGYKELL
+248 YKNKEYKKGYEELL
-262 LVMNSNNID
+262 LVMNSNNIE
-271 INLKKQILLQ
+271 INLKKQILMQ
-281 ISYDKSSPYNISE
+281 ISYEKSSPYNISE
-294 VCDLAQSFLSFDSKN
+294 VCNLAQSFLSIDSKN
-309 SDILLL
+309 SDVLLL
-315 MGEFKMLLRKE
+315 MGDFKMLLREE
-326 DTACYFIRESLKI
+326 DTACYYIRESLKI
-339 NPLPFS
+339 NPSPFN
-345 AWFKLISST
+345 AWSKLITST

-360 DITINDAQMAIENH
+360 DITINDAKMAIESH

-379 PYLAIGVALNR
+379 PSLAIGIALNR
-390 KKEHT
+390 KKEYT
-395 KALNELLKGKDLV
+395 KALRELLKGKDLV

-417 FLQEIGDSYYG
+417 FLQEIGNSYYG

-465 KLERAKE
+465 NLERAEE
-472 LMIKVISKFPNNSTY
+472 LMLKVIAKFPNNSTY

-493 VMFQLGEYSESEKFL
+493 VMFQIGAYSESEKFL

-549 GNNSKKL
+549 GNYSKKL
-556 IQKINE
+556 IQKISE
-562 NKLIE
+562 NKFIE

>member
-1 MTKLLRLFYIIYLI
+1 MTRLLGLFYFI
-15 FGNLNINAQKSEN
+15 FGVLNINAQESGS

-48 DLYTADS
+48 DIYAADS

-65 NSGVVNFELSGLY
+65 ESGVVNFELSGLY

-93 SVVISPENEWYL
+93 AVVLSPENEWYL
-105 ANLAVLYKKIENHKK
+105 ANLAVLYKKINDHKK

-127 LVAYKPEKISYL
+127 LVVSKPEKISYL
-139 FSLTEELLKI
+139 FSLTEELLNN

-188 AIIELEKLISN
+188 AVIELENLISN
-199 EPENISR
+199 EPESISR
-206 LGLLAEYYENVNK
+206 LGLLAEYYENAKK
-219 SELAKSILNKMHSID
+219 SELAKAILNKMLSID

-242 SLFQYY
+242 SLFQHY
-248 YKNKQYKKGYKELL
+248 YKNKEYKKGYAELL
-262 LVMNSNNID
+262 LVMNSNNIE
-271 INLKKQILLQ
+271 INLKKQILMQ

-294 VCDLAQSFLSFDSKN
+294 VCNLAQSFLSIDSKN
-309 SDILLL
+309 SDVLLL
-315 MGEFKMLLRKE
+315 MGDFKMLLREE
-326 DTACYFIRESLKI
+326 DTACYYIRESLKI
-339 NPLPFS
+339 NPSPFN
-345 AWFKLISST
+345 AWSKLITST

-360 DITINDAQMAIENH
+360 DITINDAKMAIESH

-379 PYLAIGVALNR
+379 PFLAIGIALNR
-390 KKEHT
+390 KKEHA
-395 KALNELLKGKDLV
+395 KALKELLKGKDLV

-417 FLQEIGDSYYG
+417 FLQEIGNSYYG
-428 QEKFKI
+428 KEKFKI

-465 KLERAKE
+465 NLERAEE
-472 LMIKVISKFPNNSTY
+472 LMLKVIAKFPSNSTY

-493 VMFQLGEYSESEKFL
+493 VMFQLGAYSESEKFL

-549 GNNSKKL
+549 GNYSKKL
-556 IQKINE
+556 IQKISE
-562 NKLIE
+562 NKFIE

>member
-1 MTKLLRLFYIIYLI
+1 MTRLLGLFYFI
-15 FGNLNINAQKSEN
+15 FGVLNINAQESGS

-48 DLYTADS
+48 DIYAADS

-65 NSGVVNFELSGLY
+65 ESGVVNFELSGLY

-93 SVVISPENEWYL
+93 AVILSPENEWYL
-105 ANLAVLYKKIENHKK
+105 ANLAVLYKKINNHKK

-127 LVAYKPEKISYL
+127 LVVSKPEKISYL
-139 FSLTEELLKI
+139 FSLTEELLNN

-188 AIIELEKLISN
+188 AVIELKNLISN
-199 EPENISR
+199 EPESISR
-206 LGLLAEYYENVNK
+206 LGLLAEYYENAKK
-219 SELAKSILNKMHSID
+219 SELAKAILNKMLSID

-242 SLFQYY
+242 SLFQHY
-248 YKNKQYKKGYKELL
+248 YKNKEYKKGYKELL
-262 LVMNSNNID
+262 LVMNSNSIE
-271 INLKKQILLQ
+271 INLKKQILMQ

-294 VCDLAQSFLSFDSKN
+294 VCNLAQSFLSIDSKN
-309 SDILLL
+309 SDVLLL
-315 MGEFKMLLRKE
+315 MGDFKMLLREE
-326 DTACYFIRESLKI
+326 DTACYYIRESLKI
-339 NPLPFS
+339 NPSPFN
-345 AWFKLISST
+345 AWSKLITST

-360 DITINDAQMAIENH
+360 DITINDAKMAIESH

-379 PYLAIGVALNR
+379 PFLAIGIALNR
-390 KKEHT
+390 KKEYA
-395 KALNELLKGKDLV
+395 KALKELLKGKDLV

-417 FLQEIGDSYYG
+417 FLQEIGNSYYG
-428 QEKFKI
+428 KEKFKI

-465 KLERAKE
+465 NLERAEE
-472 LMIKVISKFPNNSTY
+472 LMLKVIAKFPNNSTY

-493 VMFQLGEYSESEKFL
+493 VMFQLGAYSESEKFL

-549 GNNSKKL
+549 GNYSKKL
-556 IQKINE
+556 IQKISE
-562 NKLIE
+562 NKFIE

>member
-1 MTKLLRLFYIIYLI
+1 MTRLLGLFYFI
-15 FGNLNINAQKSEN
+15 FGVLNINAQESGS

-48 DLYTADS
+48 DIYAADS

-65 NSGVVNFELSGLY
+65 ESGVVNFELSGLY

-93 SVVISPENEWYL
+93 AVILSPENEWYL
-105 ANLAVLYKKIENHKK
+105 ANLAVLYKKINDHKK

-127 LVAYKPEKISYL
+127 LVISKPEKISYL
-139 FSLTEELLKI
+139 FSLTEELLNN

-188 AIIELEKLISN
+188 AVIELENLISN
-199 EPENISR
+199 EPESISR
-206 LGLLAEYYENVNK
+206 LGLLAEYYENAKK
-219 SELAKSILNKMHSID
+219 SELAKAILNKMLSID

-242 SLFQYY
+242 SLFQHY
-248 YKNKQYKKGYKELL
+248 YKNKEYKKGYAELL
-262 LVMNSNNID
+262 LVMNSNSIE
-271 INLKKQILLQ
+271 INLKKQILMQ

-294 VCDLAQSFLSFDSKN
+294 VCNLAQSFLSIDSKN
-309 SDILLL
+309 SDVLLL
-315 MGEFKMLLRKE
+315 MGDFKMLLREE
-326 DTACYFIRESLKI
+326 DTACYYIRESLKI
-339 NPLPFS
+339 NPSPFN
-345 AWFKLISST
+345 AWSKLITST

-360 DITINDAQMAIENH
+360 DITINDAKMAIESH

-379 PYLAIGVALNR
+379 PFLAIGIALNR
-390 KKEHT
+390 KKEYA
-395 KALNELLKGKDLV
+395 KALKELLKGKDLV

-417 FLQEIGDSYYG
+417 FLQEIGNSYYEK
-428 QEKFKI
+428 EKFKI

-465 KLERAKE
+465 NLERAEE
-472 LMIKVISKFPNNSTY
+472 LMLKVIAKFPNNSTY

-493 VMFQLGEYSESEKFL
+493 VMFQLGAYSESEKFL

-549 GNNSKKL
+549 GNYSKKL
-556 IQKINE
+556 IQKISE
-562 NKLIE
+562 NKFIE

>member
-1 MTKLLRLFYIIYLI
+1 MTRLLGLFYFI
-15 FGNLNINAQKSEN
+15 FGVLNINAQESGS

-48 DLYTADS
+48 DIYAADS

-65 NSGVVNFELSGLY
+65 ESGVVNFELSGLY

-93 SVVISPENEWYL
+93 AVILSPENEWYL
-105 ANLAVLYKKIENHKK
+105 ANLAVIYKKINNHKK

-127 LVAYKPEKISYL
+127 LVVSKPEKISYL
-139 FSLTEELLKI
+139 FSLTEELLNN

-188 AIIELEKLISN
+188 AVIELENLILN
-199 EPENISR
+199 EPESISR
-206 LGLLAEYYENVNK
+206 LGLLAEYYENAKK
-219 SELAKSILNKMHSID
+219 SELAKAILNKMLSID

-242 SLFQYY
+242 SLFQHY
-248 YKNKQYKKGYKELL
+248 YKNKEYKKGYKELL
-262 LVMNSNNID
+262 LVMNSNSIE
-271 INLKKQILLQ
+271 INLKKQILMQ

-294 VCDLAQSFLSFDSKN
+294 VCNLAQSFLSIDSKN
-309 SDILLL
+309 SDVLLL
-315 MGEFKMLLRKE
+315 MGDFKMLLREE
-326 DTACYFIRESLKI
+326 DTACYYIRESLKI
-339 NPLPFS
+339 NPSPFN
-345 AWFKLISST
+345 AWSKLITST

-360 DITINDAQMAIENH
+360 DITINDAKMAIESH

-379 PYLAIGVALNR
+379 PFLAIGIALNR
-390 KKEHT
+390 KKEYA
-395 KALNELLKGKDLV
+395 KALKELLKGKDLV

-417 FLQEIGDSYYG
+417 FLQEIGNSYYG
-428 QEKFKI
+428 KEKFKI

-465 KLERAKE
+465 NLERAEE
-472 LMIKVISKFPNNSTY
+472 LMLKVIAKFPNNSTY

-493 VMFQLGEYSESEKFL
+493 VMFQLGAYSESEKFL

-549 GNNSKKL
+549 GNYSKKL
-556 IQKINE
+556 IQKISE
-562 NKLIE
+562 NKFIE

>member
-1 MTKLLRLFYIIYLI
+1 MTRLLGLFYFI
-15 FGNLNINAQKSEN
+15 FGVLNINAQESGS

-48 DLYTADS
+48 DIYAADS

-65 NSGVVNFELSGLY
+65 ESGVVNFELSGLY

-93 SVVISPENEWYL
+93 AVILSPENEWYL
-105 ANLAVLYKKIENHKK
+105 ANLAVLYKKINDHKK

-127 LVAYKPEKISYL
+127 LVISKPEKISYL
-139 FSLTEELLKI
+139 FSLTEELLNN
-149 NSYKKAIKVLDVIE
+149 NSYKKAIKVLDDIE

-188 AIIELEKLISN
+188 AVIELENLISN
-199 EPENISR
+199 EPESVSR
-206 LGLLAEYYENVNK
+206 LGLLAEYYENAKK
-219 SELAKSILNKMHSID
+219 SELAKAILNKMLSID

-242 SLFQYY
+242 SLFQHY
-248 YKNKQYKKGYKELL
+248 YKNKEYKKGYEELL
-262 LVMNSNNID
+262 LVMNSNSIE
-271 INLKKQILLQ
+271 INLKKQILMQ

-294 VCDLAQSFLSFDSKN
+294 VCNLAQSFLSIDSKN
-309 SDILLL
+309 SDVLLL
-315 MGEFKMLLRKE
+315 MGDFKMLLREE
-326 DTACYFIRESLKI
+326 DTACYYIRESLKI
-339 NPLPFS
+339 NPSPFN
-345 AWFKLISST
+345 AWSKLITST

-360 DITINDAQMAIENH
+360 DITINDAKMAIESH

-379 PYLAIGVALNR
+379 PSLAVGIALNR
-390 KKEHT
+390 KKEYT
-395 KALNELLKGKDLV
+395 KALKELLKGKDLV

-417 FLQEIGDSYYG
+417 FLQEIGNSYYG
-428 QEKFKI
+428 KEKFKI
-434 SFDYYEMSIA
+434 SFNYYEMSIA

-465 KLERAKE
+465 NLERAEE
-472 LMIKVISKFPNNSTY
+472 LMLKVIAKFPNNSTY

-493 VMFQLGEYSESEKFL
+493 VMFQLGAYSKSEKFL

-549 GNNSKKL
+549 GNYSKKL
-556 IQKINE
+556 IQKISE
-562 NKLIE
+562 NKFIE

>member
-1 MTKLLRLFYIIYLI
+1 MTRLLGLFYFI
-15 FGNLNINAQKSEN
+15 FGVLNINAQESGS

-48 DLYTADS
+48 DIYAADS

-65 NSGVVNFELSGLY
+65 ESGVVNFELSGLY

-93 SVVISPENEWYL
+93 AVILSPENEWYL
-105 ANLAVLYKKIENHKK
+105 ANLAVLYKKINNHKK

-127 LVAYKPEKISYL
+127 LVVSKPEKISYL
-139 FSLTEELLKI
+139 FSLTEELLNN

-188 AIIELEKLISN
+188 AVIELKNLISN
-199 EPENISR
+199 EPESISR
-206 LGLLAEYYENVNK
+206 LGLLAEYYENAKK
-219 SELAKSILNKMHSID
+219 SELAKAILNKMLSID

-242 SLFQYY
+242 SLFQHY
-248 YKNKQYKKGYKELL
+248 YKNKEYKKGYKELL
-262 LVMNSNNID
+262 LVMNSNSIE
-271 INLKKQILLQ
+271 INLKKQILMQ

-294 VCDLAQSFLSFDSKN
+294 VCNLAQSFLSIDSKN
-309 SDILLL
+309 SDVLLL
-315 MGEFKMLLRKE
+315 MGDFKMLLREE
-326 DTACYFIRESLKI
+326 DTACYYIRESLKI
-339 NPLPFS
+339 NPSPFN
-345 AWFKLISST
+345 AWSKLITST

-360 DITINDAQMAIENH
+360 DITINDAKMAIESH

-379 PYLAIGVALNR
+379 PFLAIGIALNR
-390 KKEHT
+390 KKEYA
-395 KALNELLKGKDLV
+395 KALKELLKGKDLV

-417 FLQEIGDSYYG
+417 FLQEIGNSYYG
-428 QEKFKI
+428 KEKFKI

-465 KLERAKE
+465 NLERAEE
-472 LMIKVISKFPNNSTY
+472 LMLKVIAKFPSNSTY

-493 VMFQLGEYSESEKFL
+493 VMFQLGAYSESEKFL

-549 GNNSKKL
+549 GNYSKKL
-556 IQKINE
+556 IQKISE
-562 NKLIE
+562 NKFIE

>member
-1 MTKLLRLFYIIYLI
+1 MTRLLGLFYFI
-15 FGNLNINAQKSEN
+15 FGVLNINAQESGS

-48 DLYTADS
+48 DIYAADS

-65 NSGVVNFELSGLY
+65 ESGVVNFELSGLY

-93 SVVISPENEWYL
+93 AVVLSPENEWYL
-105 ANLAVLYKKIENHKK
+105 ANLAVLYKKINDHKK

-127 LVAYKPEKISYL
+127 LVISKPEKISYL
-139 FSLTEELLKI
+139 FSLTEELLNN
-149 NSYKKAIKVLDVIE
+149 NSYKKAIKVLDDIE

-188 AIIELEKLISN
+188 AVIELENLISN
-199 EPENISR
+199 EPESVSR
-206 LGLLAEYYENVNK
+206 LGLLAEYYENAKK
-219 SELAKSILNKMHSID
+219 SELAKAILNKMLSID

-242 SLFQYY
+242 SLFQHY
-248 YKNKQYKKGYKELL
+248 YKNKEYKKGYAELL
-262 LVMNSNNID
+262 LVMNSNSIE
-271 INLKKQILLQ
+271 INLKKQILMQ

-294 VCDLAQSFLSFDSKN
+294 VCNLAQSFLSIDSKN
-309 SDILLL
+309 SDVLLL
-315 MGEFKMLLRKE
+315 MGDFKMLLREE
-326 DTACYFIRESLKI
+326 DTACYYIRESLKI
-339 NPLPFS
+339 NPSPFN
-345 AWFKLISST
+345 AWSKLITST

-360 DITINDAQMAIENH
+360 DITINDAKMAIESH

-379 PYLAIGVALNR
+379 PFLAIGIALNR
-390 KKEHT
+390 KKEYA
-395 KALNELLKGKDLV
+395 KALKKLLKGKDLV

-417 FLQEIGDSYYG
+417 FLQEIGNSYYG
-428 QEKFKI
+428 KEKFKI

-465 KLERAKE
+465 NLERAEE
-472 LMIKVISKFPNNSTY
+472 LMLKVIAKFPNNSTY

-493 VMFQLGEYSESEKFL
+493 VMFQLGAYSESEKFL

-549 GNNSKKL
+549 GNYSKKL
-556 IQKINE
+556 IQKISE
-562 NKLIE
+562 NKFIE

>member
-1 MTKLLRLFYIIYLI
+1 MTRLLGLFYFI
-15 FGNLNINAQKSEN
+15 FGVLNINAQESGS

-48 DLYTADS
+48 DIYAADS

-65 NSGVVNFELSGLY
+65 ESGVVNFELSGLY

-93 SVVISPENEWYL
+93 AVVLSPENEWYL
-105 ANLAVLYKKIENHKK
+105 ANLAVLYKKINDHKK

-127 LVAYKPEKISYL
+127 LVISKPEKISYL
-139 FSLTEELLKI
+139 FSLTEELLNN
-149 NSYKKAIKVLDVIE
+149 NSYKKAIKVLDDIE

-188 AIIELEKLISN
+188 AVIELENLISN
-199 EPENISR
+199 EPESVSR
-206 LGLLAEYYENVNK
+206 LGLLAEYYENAKK
-219 SELAKSILNKMHSID
+219 SELAKAILNKMLSID

-242 SLFQYY
+242 SLFQHY
-248 YKNKQYKKGYKELL
+248 YKNKEYKKGYEELL
-262 LVMNSNNID
+262 LVMNSNSIE
-271 INLKKQILLQ
+271 INLKKQILMQ

-294 VCDLAQSFLSFDSKN
+294 VCNLAQSFLSIDSKN
-309 SDILLL
+309 SDVLLL
-315 MGEFKMLLRKE
+315 MGDFKMLLREE
-326 DTACYFIRESLKI
+326 DTACYYIRESLKI
-339 NPLPFS
+339 NPSPFN
-345 AWFKLISST
+345 AWSKLITST

-360 DITINDAQMAIENH
+360 DITINDAKMAIESH

-379 PYLAIGVALNR
+379 PFLAVGIALNR
-390 KKEHT
+390 KKEYT
-395 KALNELLKGKDLV
+395 KALKELLKGKDLV
-408 FDDNFLESN
+408 FDDNFLKSN
-417 FLQEIGDSYYG
+417 FLQEIGNSYYG
-428 QEKFKI
+428 KEKFKI

-465 KLERAKE
+465 NLERAEE
-472 LMIKVISKFPNNSTY
+472 LMLKVIAKFPNNSTY

-493 VMFQLGEYSESEKFL
+493 VMFQLGAYSKSEKFL

-549 GNNSKKL
+549 GNYSKKL
-556 IQKINE
+556 IQKISE
-562 NKLIE
+562 NKFIE

>member
-1 MTKLLRLFYIIYLI
+1 MTRLLGLFYFI
-15 FGNLNINAQKSEN
+15 FGVLNINAQESGS

-35 KYLIQA
+35 KYLIKA

-48 DLYTADS
+48 DIYAADS

-65 NSGVVNFELSGLY
+65 ESGVVNFELSGLY

-93 SVVISPENEWYL
+93 AVVLSPENEWYL
-105 ANLAVLYKKIENHKK
+105 ANLAVLYKKINNHKK

-127 LVAYKPEKISYL
+127 LVVSKPEKISYL
-139 FSLTEELLKI
+139 FSLTEELLNN

-188 AIIELEKLISN
+188 AVIELENLISN
-199 EPENISR
+199 EPESISR
-206 LGLLAEYYENVNK
+206 LGLLAEYYENAK
-219 SELAKSILNKMHSID
+219 KAELAKAILNKMLSID

-242 SLFQYY
+242 SLFQHY
-248 YKNKQYKKGYKELL
+248 YKNKEYKKGYEELL
-262 LVMNSNNID
+262 LVLNSNSIE
-271 INLKKQILLQ
+271 INLKKQILMQ

-294 VCDLAQSFLSFDSKN
+294 VCNLAQSFLSIDSKN
-309 SDILLL
+309 SDVLLL
-315 MGEFKMLLRKE
+315 MGDFKMLLREE
-326 DTACYFIRESLKI
+326 DTACYYIRESLKI
-339 NPLPFS
+339 NPSPFN
-345 AWFKLISST
+345 AWSKLITST

-360 DITINDAQMAIENH
+360 DITINDAKMAIESH

-379 PYLAIGVALNR
+379 PFLAIGIALNR
-390 KKEHT
+390 KKEYA
-395 KALNELLKGKDLV
+395 KALKELLKGKDLV

-417 FLQEIGDSYYG
+417 FLQEIGNSYYG
-428 QEKFKI
+428 KEKFKI

-465 KLERAKE
+465 NLERAEE
-472 LMIKVISKFPNNSTY
+472 LMLKVIAKFPNNSTY

-493 VMFQLGEYSESEKFL
+493 VMFQLGAYSESEKFL

-549 GNNSKKL
+549 GNYSKKL
-556 IQKINE
+556 IQKISE
-562 NKLIE
+562 NKFIE

>member
-1 MTKLLRLFYIIYLI
+1 MTRLLGLFYFI
-15 FGNLNINAQKSEN
+15 FGVLNINAQESGS

-48 DLYTADS
+48 DIYAADS

-65 NSGVVNFELSGLY
+65 ESGVVNFELSGLY

-93 SVVISPENEWYL
+93 AVILSPENEWYL
-105 ANLAVLYKKIENHKK
+105 ANLAVLYKKINNHKK

-127 LVAYKPEKISYL
+127 LVVSKPEKISYL
-139 FSLTEELLKI
+139 FSLTEELLNN

-188 AIIELEKLISN
+188 AVIELENLISN
-199 EPENISR
+199 EPESISR
-206 LGLLAEYYENVNK
+206 LGLLAEYYENAKK
-219 SELAKSILNKMHSID
+219 SELAKAILNKMLSID

-242 SLFQYY
+242 SLFQHY
-248 YKNKQYKKGYKELL
+248 YKNKEYKKGYEELL
-262 LVMNSNNID
+262 LVMNSNSIE
-271 INLKKQILLQ
+271 INLKKQILMQ

-294 VCDLAQSFLSFDSKN
+294 VCNLAQSFLSIDSKN
-309 SDILLL
+309 SDVLLL
-315 MGEFKMLLRKE
+315 MGDFKMLLREE
-326 DTACYFIRESLKI
+326 DTACYYIRESLKI
-339 NPLPFS
+339 NPSPFN
-345 AWFKLISST
+345 AWSKLITST

-360 DITINDAQMAIENH
+360 DITINDAKMAIESH

-379 PYLAIGVALNR
+379 PFLAIGIALNR
-390 KKEHT
+390 KKEYA
-395 KALNELLKGKDLV
+395 KALKELLKGKDLV

-417 FLQEIGDSYYG
+417 FLQEIGNSYYG
-428 QEKFKI
+428 KEKFKI

-465 KLERAKE
+465 NLKRAEE
-472 LMIKVISKFPNNSTY
+472 LMLKVIAKFPNNSTY

-493 VMFQLGEYSESEKFL
+493 VMFQLGAYSESEKFL

-549 GNNSKKL
+549 GNYSKKL
-556 IQKINE
+556 IQKISE
-562 NKLIE
+562 NKFIE

>member
-1 MTKLLRLFYIIYLI
+1 MTRLLGLFYFI
-15 FGNLNINAQKSEN
+15 FGVLNINAQESGS

-48 DLYTADS
+48 DIYAADS

-65 NSGVVNFELSGLY
+65 ESGVVNFELSGLY

-93 SVVISPENEWYL
+93 AVILSPENEWYL
-105 ANLAVLYKKIENHKK
+105 ANLAVLYKKINNHKK

-127 LVAYKPEKISYL
+127 LVVSKPEKISYL
-139 FSLTEELLKI
+139 FSLTEELLNN

-188 AIIELEKLISN
+188 AVIELENLISN
-199 EPENISR
+199 EPESISR
-206 LGLLAEYYENVNK
+206 LGLLAEYYENAKK
-219 SELAKSILNKMHSID
+219 SELAKAILNKMLSID

-242 SLFQYY
+242 SLFQHY
-248 YKNKQYKKGYKELL
+248 YKNKEYKKGYEELL
-262 LVMNSNNID
+262 LVMNSNSIE
-271 INLKKQILLQ
+271 INLKKQILMQ

-294 VCDLAQSFLSFDSKN
+294 VCNLAQSFLSIDSKN
-309 SDILLL
+309 SDVLLL
-315 MGEFKMLLRKE
+315 MGDFKMLLREE
-326 DTACYFIRESLKI
+326 DTACYYIRESLKI
-339 NPLPFS
+339 NPSPFN
-345 AWFKLISST
+345 AWSKLITST

-360 DITINDAQMAIENH
+360 DITINDAKMAIESH

-379 PYLAIGVALNR
+379 PFLAIGIALNR
-390 KKEHT
+390 KKEHA
-395 KALNELLKGKDLV
+395 KALKELLKGKDLV

-417 FLQEIGDSYYG
+417 FLQEIGNSYYG
-428 QEKFKI
+428 KEKFKI

-465 KLERAKE
+465 NLKRAEE
-472 LMIKVISKFPNNSTY
+472 LMLKVIAKFPNNSTY

-493 VMFQLGEYSESEKFL
+493 VMFQLGSYSESEKFL

-549 GNNSKKL
+549 GNYSKKL
-556 IQKINE
+556 IQKISE
-562 NKLIE
+562 NKFIE

>member
-1 MTKLLRLFYIIYLI
+1 MTRLLGLFYFI
-15 FGNLNINAQKSEN
+15 FGVLNINAQESGS

-48 DLYTADS
+48 DIYAADS

-65 NSGVVNFELSGLY
+65 ESGVVNFELSGLY

-93 SVVISPENEWYL
+93 AVVLSPENEWYL
-105 ANLAVLYKKIENHKK
+105 ANLAVLYKKINNHKK

-127 LVAYKPEKISYL
+127 LVVSKPEKISYL
-139 FSLTEELLKI
+139 FSLTEELLNN
-149 NSYKKAIKVLDVIE
+149 NSYKKAIKILDVIE

-188 AIIELEKLISN
+188 AVIELENLILN
-199 EPENISR
+199 EPESISR
-206 LGLLAEYYENVNK
+206 LGLLAEYYENAKK
-219 SELAKSILNKMHSID
+219 SELAKAILNKMLSID

-242 SLFQYY
+242 SLFQHY
-248 YKNKQYKKGYKELL
+248 YKNKEYKKGYRELL
-262 LVMNSNNID
+262 LVMNSNSIE
-271 INLKKQILLQ
+271 INLKKQILMQ

-294 VCDLAQSFLSFDSKN
+294 VCNLAQSFLSIDSKN
-309 SDILLL
+309 SDVLLL
-315 MGEFKMLLRKE
+315 MGDFKMLLREE
-326 DTACYFIRESLKI
+326 DTACYYIRESLKI
-339 NPLPFS
+339 NPSPFN
-345 AWFKLISST
+345 AWSKLITST

-360 DITINDAQMAIENH
+360 DITINDAKMAIESH

-379 PYLAIGVALNR
+379 PFLAIGIALNR
-390 KKEHT
+390 KKEYT
-395 KALNELLKGKDLV
+395 KALKELLKGKDLV

-417 FLQEIGDSYYG
+417 FLQEIGNSYYG
-428 QEKFKI
+428 KEKFKI

-465 KLERAKE
+465 NLKRAEE
-472 LMIKVISKFPNNSTY
+472 LMLKVIAKFPNNSTY

-493 VMFQLGEYSESEKFL
+493 VMFQLGAYSESEKFL

-549 GNNSKKL
+549 GNYSKKL
-556 IQKINE
+556 IQKISE
-562 NKLIE
+562 NKFIE

>member
-1 MTKLLRLFYIIYLI
+1 MTRLLGLFYFI
-15 FGNLNINAQKSEN
+15 FGVLNINAQESGS

-48 DLYTADS
+48 DIYAADS

-65 NSGVVNFELSGLY
+65 ESGVVNFELSGLY

-93 SVVISPENEWYL
+93 AVILSPENEWYL
-105 ANLAVLYKKIENHKK
+105 ANLAVLYKKINDHKK

-127 LVAYKPEKISYL
+127 LVISKPEKISYL
-139 FSLTEELLKI
+139 FSLTEELLNN
-149 NSYKKAIKVLDVIE
+149 NSYKKAIKVLDDIE

-188 AIIELEKLISN
+188 AVIELENLISN
-199 EPENISR
+199 EPESVSR
-206 LGLLAEYYENVNK
+206 LGLLAEYYENAKK
-219 SELAKSILNKMHSID
+219 SELAKAILNKMLSID

-242 SLFQYY
+242 SLFQHY
-248 YKNKQYKKGYKELL
+248 YKNKEYKKGYEELL
-262 LVMNSNNID
+262 LVMNSNSIE
-271 INLKKQILLQ
+271 INLKKQILMQ

-294 VCDLAQSFLSFDSKN
+294 VCNLAQSFLSIDSKN
-309 SDILLL
+309 SDVLLL
-315 MGEFKMLLRKE
+315 MGDFKMLLREE
-326 DTACYFIRESLKI
+326 DTACYYIRESLKI
-339 NPLPFS
+339 NPSPFN
-345 AWFKLISST
+345 AWSKLITST

-360 DITINDAQMAIENH
+360 DITINDAKMAIESH

-379 PYLAIGVALNR
+379 PFLAVGIALNR
-390 KKEHT
+390 KKEYT
-395 KALNELLKGKDLV
+395 KALKELLKGKDLV
-408 FDDNFLESN
+408 FDDNFLKSN
-417 FLQEIGDSYYG
+417 FLQEIGNSYYE

-457 YYLALRKT
+457 YYLALRET
-465 KLERAKE
+465 NLERAEE
-472 LMIKVISKFPNNSTY
+472 LMLKVIAKFPNNSTY

-493 VMFQLGEYSESEKFL
+493 VMFQLGAYSESEKFL

-549 GNNSKKL
+549 GNYSKKL
-556 IQKINE
+556 IQKISE
-562 NKLIE
+562 NKFIE

>member
-1 MTKLLRLFYIIYLI
+1 MTRLLGLFYFI
-15 FGNLNINAQKSEN
+15 FGVLNINAQESGS

-48 DLYTADS
+48 DIYAADS

-65 NSGVVNFELSGLY
+65 ESGVVNFELSGLY

-93 SVVISPENEWYL
+93 AVVLSPENEWYL
-105 ANLAVLYKKIENHKK
+105 ANLAVLYKKINDHKK

-127 LVAYKPEKISYL
+127 LVISKPEKISYL
-139 FSLTEELLKI
+139 FSLTEELLNN
-149 NSYKKAIKVLDVIE
+149 NSYKKAIKVLDDIE

-188 AIIELEKLISN
+188 AVIELENLISN
-199 EPENISR
+199 EPESVSR
-206 LGLLAEYYENVNK
+206 LGLLAEYYENAKK
-219 SELAKSILNKMHSID
+219 SELAKAILNKMLSID

-242 SLFQYY
+242 SLFQHY
-248 YKNKQYKKGYKELL
+248 YKNKEYKKGYAELL
-262 LVMNSNNID
+262 LVMNSNSIE
-271 INLKKQILLQ
+271 INLKKQILMQ

-294 VCDLAQSFLSFDSKN
+294 VCNLAQSFLSIDSKN
-309 SDILLL
+309 SDVLLL
-315 MGEFKMLLRKE
+315 MGDFKMLLREE
-326 DTACYFIRESLKI
+326 DTACYYIRESLKI
-339 NPLPFS
+339 NPSPFN
-345 AWFKLISST
+345 AWSKLITST

-360 DITINDAQMAIENH
+360 DITINDAKMAIESH

-379 PYLAIGVALNR
+379 PFLAIGIALNR
-390 KKEHT
+390 KKEYA
-395 KALNELLKGKDLV
+395 KALKELLKGKDLV

-417 FLQEIGDSYYG
+417 FLQEIGNSYYG
-428 QEKFKI
+428 KEKFKI

-465 KLERAKE
+465 NLERAEE
-472 LMIKVISKFPNNSTY
+472 LMLKVIAKFPNNSTY

-493 VMFQLGEYSESEKFL
+493 VMFQLGAYSESEKFL

-549 GNNSKKL
+549 GNYSKKL
-556 IQKINE
+556 IQKISE
-562 NKLIE
+562 NKFIE

>member
-1 MTKLLRLFYIIYLI
+1 MTRLLGLFYFI
-15 FGNLNINAQKSEN
+15 FGVLNINAQESGS

-48 DLYTADS
+48 DIYAADS

-65 NSGVVNFELSGLY
+65 ESGVVNFELSGLY

-93 SVVISPENEWYL
+93 AVVLSPENEWYL
-105 ANLAVLYKKIENHKK
+105 ANLAVLYKKINNHKK

-127 LVAYKPEKISYL
+127 LVVSKPEKISYL
-139 FSLTEELLKI
+139 FSLTEELLNN

-188 AIIELEKLISN
+188 AVIELENLISN
-199 EPENISR
+199 EPESISR
-206 LGLLAEYYENVNK
+206 LGLLAEYYENAKK
-219 SELAKSILNKMHSID
+219 SELAKAILNKMLSID

-242 SLFQYY
+242 SLFQHY
-248 YKNKQYKKGYKELL
+248 YKNKEYKKGYKELL
-262 LVMNSNNID
+262 LVMNSNSIE
-271 INLKKQILLQ
+271 INLKKQILMQ

-294 VCDLAQSFLSFDSKN
+294 VCNLAQSFLSIDSKN
-309 SDILLL
+309 SDVLLL
-315 MGEFKMLLRKE
+315 MGDFKMLLREE
-326 DTACYFIRESLKI
+326 DTACYYIRESLKI
-339 NPLPFS
+339 NPSPFN
-345 AWFKLISST
+345 AWSKLITST

-360 DITINDAQMAIENH
+360 DITINDAKMAIESH

-379 PYLAIGVALNR
+379 PFLAIGIALNR
-390 KKEHT
+390 KKEYA
-395 KALNELLKGKDLV
+395 KALKELLKGKDLV

-417 FLQEIGDSYYG
+417 FLQEIGNSYYG
-428 QEKFKI
+428 KEKFKI

-465 KLERAKE
+465 NLERAEE
-472 LMIKVISKFPNNSTY
+472 LMLKVIAKFPSNSTY

-493 VMFQLGEYSESEKFL
+493 VMFQLGAYSESEKFL

-549 GNNSKKL
+549 GNYSKKL
-556 IQKINE
+556 IQKISE
-562 NKLIE
+562 NKFIE

>member
-1 MTKLLRLFYIIYLI
+1 MTRLLGLFYFI
-15 FGNLNINAQKSEN
+15 FGVLNINAQESGS

-48 DLYTADS
+48 DIYAADS

-65 NSGVVNFELSGLY
+65 ESGVVNFELSGLY

-93 SVVISPENEWYL
+93 AVVLSPENEWYL
-105 ANLAVLYKKIENHKK
+105 ANLAVLYKTINNHKK

-127 LVAYKPEKISYL
+127 LVVSKPEKISYL
-139 FSLTEELLKI
+139 FSLTEELLNN

-188 AIIELEKLISN
+188 AVIELENLISN
-199 EPENISR
+199 EPESISR
-206 LGLLAEYYENVNK
+206 LGLLAEYYENAKK
-219 SELAKSILNKMHSID
+219 SELAKAILNKMLSID

-242 SLFQYY
+242 SLFQHY
-248 YKNKQYKKGYKELL
+248 YKNKEYKKGYKELL
-262 LVMNSNNID
+262 LVMNSNSIE
-271 INLKKQILLQ
+271 INLKKQILMQ

-294 VCDLAQSFLSFDSKN
+294 VCNLAQSFLSVDSKN
-309 SDILLL
+309 SDVLLL
-315 MGEFKMLLRKE
+315 MGDFKMLLREE
-326 DTACYFIRESLKI
+326 DTACYYIRESLKI
-339 NPLPFS
+339 NPSPFN
-345 AWFKLISST
+345 AWSKLITST

-360 DITINDAQMAIENH
+360 DITINDAKMAIESH

-379 PYLAIGVALNR
+379 PSLAIGIALNR
-390 KKEHT
+390 KKEHA
-395 KALNELLKGKDLV
+395 KALKELLKGKNLV

-417 FLQEIGDSYYG
+417 FLQEIGNSYYG
-428 QEKFKI
+428 KEKFKI

-465 KLERAKE
+465 NLERAEE
-472 LMIKVISKFPNNSTY
+472 LMLKVIAKFPNNSTY

-493 VMFQLGEYSESEKFL
+493 VMFQLGSYSESEKFL

-549 GNNSKKL
+549 GNYSKKL
-556 IQKINE
+556 IQKISE
-562 NKLIE
+562 NKFIE

>member
-1 MTKLLRLFYIIYLI
+1 MTRLLGLFYFI
-15 FGNLNINAQKSEN
+15 FGVLNINAQESGS

-48 DLYTADS
+48 DIYAADS

-65 NSGVVNFELSGLY
+65 ESGVVNFELSGLY

-93 SVVISPENEWYL
+93 AVILSPENEWYL
-105 ANLAVLYKKIENHKK
+105 ANLAVLYKKINDHKK

-127 LVAYKPEKISYL
+127 LVISKPEKISYL
-139 FSLTEELLKI
+139 FSLTEELLNN
-149 NSYKKAIKVLDVIE
+149 NSYKKAIKVLDDIE

-188 AIIELEKLISN
+188 AVIELENLISN
-199 EPENISR
+199 EPESVSR
-206 LGLLAEYYENVNK
+206 LGLLAEYYENAKK
-219 SELAKSILNKMHSID
+219 SELAKAILNKMLSID

-242 SLFQYY
+242 SLFQHY
-248 YKNKQYKKGYKELL
+248 YKNKEYKKGYEELL
-262 LVMNSNNID
+262 LVMNSNSIE
-271 INLKKQILLQ
+271 INLKKQILMQ

-294 VCDLAQSFLSFDSKN
+294 VCNLAQSFLSIDSKN
-309 SDILLL
+309 SDVLLL
-315 MGEFKMLLRKE
+315 MGDFKMLLREE
-326 DTACYFIRESLKI
+326 DTACYYIRESLKI
-339 NPLPFS
+339 NPSPFN
-345 AWFKLISST
+345 AWSKLITST

-360 DITINDAQMAIENH
+360 DITINDAKMAIESH

-379 PYLAIGVALNR
+379 PSLAVGIALNR
-390 KKEHT
+390 KKEYT
-395 KALNELLKGKDLV
+395 KALKELLKGKDLV

-417 FLQEIGDSYYG
+417 FLQEIGNSYYG
-428 QEKFKI
+428 KEKFKI

-465 KLERAKE
+465 NLERAEE
-472 LMIKVISKFPNNSTY
+472 LMIKVIAKFPNNSTY

-493 VMFQLGEYSESEKFL
+493 VMFQLGAYSESEKFL

-549 GNNSKKL
+549 GNYSKKL
-556 IQKINE
+556 IQKISE
-562 NKLIE
+562 NKFIE

>member
-1 MTKLLRLFYIIYLI
+1 MTRLLGLFYFI
-15 FGNLNINAQKSEN
+15 FGVLNINAQESGS

-48 DLYTADS
+48 DIYAADS

-65 NSGVVNFELSGLY
+65 ESGVVNFELSGLY

-93 SVVISPENEWYL
+93 AVVLSPENEWYL
-105 ANLAVLYKKIENHKK
+105 ANLAVLYKKINNHKK

-127 LVAYKPEKISYL
+127 LVVSKPEKISYL
-139 FSLTEELLKI
+139 FSLTEELLNN

-188 AIIELEKLISN
+188 AVIELKNLISN
-199 EPENISR
+199 EPESISR
-206 LGLLAEYYENVNK
+206 LGLLAEYYENAKK
-219 SELAKSILNKMHSID
+219 SELAKAILNKMLSID

-242 SLFQYY
+242 SLFQHY
-248 YKNKQYKKGYKELL
+248 YKNKEYKKGYKELL
-262 LVMNSNNID
+262 LVMNSNSIE
-271 INLKKQILLQ
+271 INLKKQILMQ

-294 VCDLAQSFLSFDSKN
+294 VCNLAQSFLSIDSKN
-309 SDILLL
+309 SDVLLL
-315 MGEFKMLLRKE
+315 MGDFKMLLREE
-326 DTACYFIRESLKI
+326 DTACYYIRESLKI
-339 NPLPFS
+339 NPSPFN
-345 AWFKLISST
+345 AWSKLITST

-360 DITINDAQMAIENH
+360 DITINDAKMAIESH

-379 PYLAIGVALNR
+379 PFLAIGIALNR
-390 KKEHT
+390 KKEYA
-395 KALNELLKGKDLV
+395 KALKELLKGKDLV

-417 FLQEIGDSYYG
+417 FLQEIGNSYYG
-428 QEKFKI
+428 KEKFKI

-465 KLERAKE
+465 NLERAEE
-472 LMIKVISKFPNNSTY
+472 LMLKVIAKFPNNSTY

-493 VMFQLGEYSESEKFL
+493 VMFQLGAYSESEKFL

-549 GNNSKKL
+549 GNYSKKL
-556 IQKINE
+556 IQKISE
-562 NKLIE
+562 NKFIE